1 MLRRIQV
8 AEAQA
13 HRAGMSQ
20 IPEVDRFLE
29 VMLCS
34 VYFYSL
40 VYGLLWQG
48 CNLMKSLWKKIC
60 MVQEAGS

>member
-48 CNLMKSLWKKIC
+48 CNLMKSL
-60 MVQEAGS
+60 